1 MSYVA
6 RATLTDCQPISHS
19 ARSRSVGIG
28 ERLSNLVG
36 TWRRRVRE
44 RDAFAALDYR
54 DLRDMGLSRWEVEGE
69 LRKPFWRG

>member
-6 RATLTDCQPISHS
+6 RATLTDCQSVSHTVH
-19 ARSRSVGIG
+19 SRSAGIS
-28 ERLSNLVG
+28 ERLGSLVR
-36 TWRRRVRE
+36 TWRGRVRE

-69 LRKPFWRG
+69 LRKPFWRD